1 MSGNS
6 IGVQWEEVPQKLCWR
21 IVYETKTLN
30 KILNYENQKA
40 ID

>member
-21 IVYETKTLN
+21 IVKPNFKPKFITYL
-30 KILNYENQKA
+30 
-40 ID
+40 